1 MIVLYSVIVVLSILV
16 ITLFLRVVAINNEI
30 DYISRDFGDILEKD
44 TNILLSLS
52 SGERSLKRLVDSLNK
67 EIKVLLS
74 LKREYSK
81 GIFDI
86 KKSAENIAHDIRT
99 PLTAVK
105 GYVNLLEKED
115 LSEEGR
121 KYLEIIKS
129 RVDYMKD
136 MTEELFLSLSMKN
149 RGILDLK
156 DVDYKA
162 LLEEA
167 LVSFRCDFEKKGI
180 WPKVMVGE
188 ERIIGKADEKALYR
202 VFLNI
207 ISNALKYGEG
217 DFVVEMKENGDTV
230 FSNYAPGMDKIEAAR
245 LLDRYYTI
253 SDAKASSGIGLSIS
267 KEMVEE
273 MGGKLGV
280 DLLDQRLYISITF
293 QRQVIE

>member
-16 ITLFLRVVAINNEI
+16 ITLLLRVVAINNEI
-30 DYISRDFGDILEKD
+30 DHISRDFGDILEKD

-81 GIFDI
+81 GIFDV

-115 LSEEGR
+115 LSEDGR

-136 MTEELFLSLSMKN
+136 MTEELFLSLSMKS
-149 RGILDLK
+149 RGVVTSSDIDAK
-156 DVDYKA
+156 SI
-162 LLEEA
+162 LEEA
-167 LVSFRCDFEKKGI
+167 LVSYLVEFEKKDI
-180 WPKVMVGE
+180 IPRVVTPKDKV
-188 ERIIGKADEKALYR
+188 IIKADSKALYR
-202 VFLNI
+202 VYVNI
-207 ISNALKYGEG
+207 ISNALKYSEGEFG
-217 DFVVEMKENGDTV
+217 VEMDEKGNTT
-230 FSNYAPGMDKIEAAR
+230 FSNYAPNMNSVEANR

-267 KEMVEE
+267 KEIVEE
-273 MGGKLGV
+273 MGGSMRVRLERG
-280 DLLDQRLYISITF
+280 RLYISI
-293 QRQVIE
+293 IYK

>member
-16 ITLFLRVVAINNEI
+16 ITLLLRVVAINNEI
-30 DYISRDFGDILEKD
+30 DHISRDFGDILEKD

-81 GIFDI
+81 GIFDV

-136 MTEELFLSLSMKN
+136 MTEELFLSLSMKS
-149 RGILDLK
+149 RGVVTLSDIDAK
-156 DVDYKA
+156 SI
-162 LLEEA
+162 LEEA
-167 LVSFRCDFEKKGI
+167 LISYLVEFEKKDI
-180 WPKVMVGE
+180 IPRVVTPKDKV
-188 ERIIGKADEKALYR
+188 IIKADSKALYR
-202 VFLNI
+202 IYVNI

-217 DFVVEMKENGDTV
+217 DFVVEMNRNGDTV

>member
-136 MTEELFLSLSMKN
+136 MTEELFLSLSMKS
-149 RGILDLK
+149 RGVVTLSDIDAK
-156 DVDYKA
+156 SI
-162 LLEEA
+162 LEEA
-167 LVSFRCDFEKKGI
+167 LVSYLVEFEKKDI
-180 WPKVMVGE
+180 IPRVVTPKDKV
-188 ERIIGKADEKALYR
+188 IIKADSKALYR
-202 VFLNI
+202 IYVNI
-207 ISNALKYGEG
+207 ISNALKYSEGEFG
-217 DFVVEMKENGDTV
+217 VEMDEKGNTT
-230 FSNYAPGMDKIEAAR
+230 FSNYAPNMNSVEANR

-267 KEMVEE
+267 KEIVEE
-273 MGGKLGV
+273 MGGSMRVRLEKG
-280 DLLDQRLYISITF
+280 RLYISITYK
-293 QRQVIE
+293 